1 MHAQIP
7 DARLENWRDFEVGSR
22 QEIIKLLRCIGDK
35 RQLVRMLIHGESE
48 VAASTILHVDADA
61 NSVIVDCSINAEQN
75 RRLVAA
81 GGVLFD
87 TMLDKIRILFS
98 TENIEACQHEHNPA
112 LRIALPASLIRL
124 QRREYY
130 RTTTPVGNPV
140 RVNITLPAELGGGSG
155 AFPLADISCG
165 GISILDHQMLLGD
178 TIGKYYSGCRIDLPD
193 VGTVTTSLQIRN
205 SVDMTLLNS
214 KSKRRLG
221 CQFVDIPRPMLAQV
235 QRHITQVER
244 QRNARIASF
253 A

>member
-1 MHAQIP
+1 MHAP
-7 DARLENWRDFEVGSR
+7 TPEPRLEDWHDFEVGSR
-22 QEIIKLLRCIGDK
+22 KEIIALLRGICDE
-35 RQLVRMLIHGESE
+35 RQSVHMLIHGQCE
-48 VAASTILHVDADA
+48 VAVSSILDVDADA
-61 NSVIVDCSINAEQN
+61 NSVILDCPFNEEQN
-75 RRLVAA
+75 RLLLAA
-81 GGVLFD
+81 GAVLLE

-98 TENIEACQHEHNPA
+98 IENIKACRHDDSPA
-112 LRIALPASLIRL
+112 FRIALPASLIRL

-140 RVNITLPAELGGGSG
+140 RVNITLPAELGGGNG

-165 GISILDHQMLLGD
+165 GISILDHDMLLGD
-178 TIGKYYSGCRIDLPD
+178 TIGKHYSSCRIELPE

-221 CQFVDIPRPMLAQV
+221 CQFIDIPRTMLAQV

-244 QRNARIASF
+244 QRNARIVGF